1 MRLAPRAAAHPF
13 PSLPPRPPQPTC
25 GGGSKTTATPSAR
38 GEGREVLALGRCHRA
53 GFAGGGW
60 ERERGG
66 AEPGGG
72 SPGPAAAGLP
82 VPRPVAPRWGGGEAG
97 LRPGEAGLA
106 AMRAGGRSAAGWG
119 RGIGPPPPRLGGSP
133 APAAGTAGCLGP
145 VPGWVLRLR
154 SARRAGC
161 APSGERLRAGEKA
174 TDGESRCQL
183 PSARTPFGR
192 GGGPGAARPPRPR
205 AAPACPAPRLAPAR
219 AGASLPV
226 LPLSGLRSPLEGQ
239 ERGSSPACAVAGLR
253 RAGPAAPCGSR
264 RSRGCGA
271 RRGGGGLGLFPGCAC
286 CLRQGFQRVA
296 LHMPPGKRELL
307 ISIPRNRPRDL
318 TQRSAFKNKIN
329 PGLLS
334 QLHWLG
340 RCAATHSLYYTYSCY
355 SVPKK

>member
-1 MRLAPRAAAHPF
+1 M
-13 PSLPPRPPQPTC
+13 
-25 GGGSKTTATPSAR
+25 
-38 GEGREVLALGRCHRA
+38 LALGRCHRA

-145 VPGWVLRLR
+145 VPGWVLWLR

-183 PSARTPFGR
+183 PSARTPLGG
-192 GGGPGAARPPRPR
+192 GGGPGAAQPPLPR

-219 AGASLPV
+219 AGASPPV
-226 LPLSGLRSPLEGQ
+226 LPLSGFRSPLEGQ
-239 ERGSSPACAVAGLR
+239 ERGSSPAYAVAGLR
-253 RAGPAAPCGSR
+253 RPGPAPRRRAAPGAPEAAGHGEVAGAGFVSR
-264 RSRGCGA
+264 LRLLLGTGFSAGCTAHAAWETGA
-271 RRGGGGLGLFPGCAC
+271 GYLHTQGKTEGLNSEECF
-286 CLRQGFQRVA
+286 
-296 LHMPPGKRELL
+296 
-307 ISIPRNRPRDL
+307 
-318 TQRSAFKNKIN
+318 
-329 PGLLS
+329 
-334 QLHWLG
+334 
-340 RCAATHSLYYTYSCY
+340 
-355 SVPKK
+355 